1 MIKVPESLKLCGL
14 HLDGSMQVGLFDAQY
29 NLAGDSDAV
38 EKVVDETHVVNEGV
52 NVAGAQHQQGGDQL
66 NMPKRVAKLS
76 FLQTAGP
83 DSSERSRVFS
93 FRLTVNNKDGIGV
106 QRVT

>member
-1 MIKVPESLKLCGL
+1 MIKVPESLKRCSL
-14 HLDGSMQVGLFDAQY
+14 HLDGSMHVRLFDAQY
-29 NLAGDSDAV
+29 NLAGDGDAI

-66 NMPKRVAKLS
+66 NVAKRAKLS

-83 DSSERSRVFS
+83 DGSKRSRVFS
-93 FRLTVNNKDGIGV
+93 FRLTVNSKAGIGV